1 MHESATAFVKGPQAG
16 TPTVSV
22 GIPVYNGAKF
32 LASALDSLLSQTFTD
47 IEIIISDNAS
57 TDLTPEICRR
67 YASRDGRIRYVRQ
80 KHNQG
85 AAWNFCEVYKLSVGR
100 YFKWA
105 AADDIC
111 SPTYIE
117 RCVDVLDRD
126 PTVVCCHSR
135 TRKIDRDG
143 NPLEHL
149 PDPTIVMSRFPKR
162 CMNGSSRYTARRYL
176 DVLLTSGWGA
186 RCFGVIRSEALRNSQ
201 LILPTFGSEKVL
213 MAELSLIGRYH
224 DLPETLWYQR
234 VHGDASSLLR
244 TAAARGKFIAGYVI
258 RMSKDQL
265 PPAKAFWS
273 VTLYDTQNGFFIPNE
288 RKKYSVGE
296 NAGMKLNKDGGIDI
310 YIAASKPEG
319 VPEENWLPIERKD
332 EGIDAVLRVYI
343 PDMEKMKTWQKPKAQ
358 MLK

>member
-1 MHESATAFVKGPQAG
+1 MHESVTAFGKDPNPG

-32 LASALDSLLSQTFTD
+32 LESALDSLLSQTFSD

-57 TDLTPEICRR
+57 NDRTQEICQR
-67 YASRDGRIRYVRQ
+67 YAARDGRVRYFR
-80 KHNQG
+80 HDRNQG

-111 SPTYIE
+111 APTYIE
-117 RCVDVLDRD
+117 RCVDVLQRD

-135 TRKIDRDG
+135 TCKIDRDG

-149 PDPTIVMSRFPKR
+149 PDPTMVMSRFPKR
-162 CMNGSSRYTARRYL
+162 LMNGSSRYTARRFL
-176 DVLLTSGWGA
+176 DVLLTTGWGA

-234 VHGDASSLLR
+234 VHVDASSLLK
-244 TAAARGKFIAGYVI
+244 TAAARGKFIAGSSSSGANPRLQLLQGHFEAV
-258 RMSKDQL
+258 RRSKLSPLNRLLCLFALGRYLVQPDKWL
-265 PPAKAFWS
+265 RILAGKLSAAPAVRAH
-273 VTLYDTQNGFFIPNE
+273 E
-288 RKKYSVGE
+288 
-296 NAGMKLNKDGGIDI
+296 
-310 YIAASKPEG
+310 
-319 VPEENWLPIERKD
+319 
-332 EGIDAVLRVYI
+332 LRG
-343 PDMEKMKTWQKPKAQ
+343 
-358 MLK
+358 